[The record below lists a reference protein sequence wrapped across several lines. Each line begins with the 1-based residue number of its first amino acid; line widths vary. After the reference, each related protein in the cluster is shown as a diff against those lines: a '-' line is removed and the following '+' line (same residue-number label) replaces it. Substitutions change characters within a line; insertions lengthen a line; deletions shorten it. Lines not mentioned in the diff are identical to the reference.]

1 MVMLVQYLE
10 CILKYLES
18 VILLIYGGFYMMGI
32 IVYTFYHILSVLRI
46 WDVLLYEGN
55 RSMLFR
61 TALALLEQHGKVG
74 KCYLY
79 ECNQP
84 VFKSKEIE

>member
-1 MVMLVQYLE
+1 
-10 CILKYLES
+10 
-18 VILLIYGGFYMMGI
+18 MMGI
-32 IVYTFYHILSVLRI
+32 IMYTFYHILSVLRI

-74 KCYLY
+74 KWYLY
-79 ECNQP
+79 ESNQP
-84 VFKSKEIE
+84 VFKPTEIE